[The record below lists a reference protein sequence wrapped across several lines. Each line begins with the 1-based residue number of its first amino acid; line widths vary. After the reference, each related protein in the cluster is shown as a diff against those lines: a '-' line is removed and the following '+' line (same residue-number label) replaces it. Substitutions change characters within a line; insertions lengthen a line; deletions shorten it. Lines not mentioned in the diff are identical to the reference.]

1 MAKAVNRDTR
11 EDAQL
16 DDEQAPLPVGCLRC
30 GGLIEEGH
38 LGLKVFRHSRELGS
52 VCHDCAWDGNG
63 HAILNEDELEGWLHS
78 VA

>member
-1 MAKAVNRDTR
+1 LTGQTADTATGA
-11 EDAQL
+11 DATP
-16 DDEQAPLPVGCLRC
+16 DEHAPLSVDCLRC
-30 GGLIEEGH
+30 GGSIDEDGP
-38 LGLKVFRHSRELGS
+38 GLKVFKHSKELGS